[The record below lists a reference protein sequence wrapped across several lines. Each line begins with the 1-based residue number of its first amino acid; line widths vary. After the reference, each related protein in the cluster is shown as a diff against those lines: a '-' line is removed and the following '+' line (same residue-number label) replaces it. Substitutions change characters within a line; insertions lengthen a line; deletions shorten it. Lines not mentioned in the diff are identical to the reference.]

1 MKPENI
7 FEGVPR
13 ALPAELVE
21 TLLKGRN
28 LRIERIVSRGHASP
42 PDFWYDQEE
51 GEWVILL
58 SGSARLTV
66 EGIPEPISLK
76 PGDYLNLPAHQRH
89 RLDWTDPAEDTVWL
103 AVYYR

>member
-7 FEGVPR
+7 FERVPT
-13 ALPAELVE
+13 ALPDELVE
-21 TLLKGRN
+21 TLLEGKD

-42 PDFWYDQEE
+42 PGFWYDQEE

-58 SGSARLTV
+58 RGSARLSV
-66 EGIPEPISLK
+66 EGEPEAIQLE

-89 RLDWTDPAEDTVWL
+89 RLDWTDPAKDTIWL